1 VNLTSKPESTV
12 KLTAFAL
19 FKRERVAGQPGF
31 TVERICGAS
40 AARVCD
46 DGSIELLADSVP
58 FHAPS
63 FQSKS
68 PRPGN
73 GLLMLYGIR
82 DALDEMQYWR
92 TRARDLGAEF
102 AHAEFEFAVGTIE
115 VGLTDRPLLKAAAGR
130 NRFLNVRRMSAAL
143 QSDVLLHFSEYSDS
157 EGTPLDERLPRLAQ
171 IASRPD
177 LYDKAFIDDADLG
190 RLDILVI
197 PVADDPSS
205 PKAVRQVAYVRPN
218 ARCVSVNQGN
228 SGVCILLPS
237 WMTGL
242 DAVQVARLQTQQP

>member
-40 AARVCD
+40 AARVSD

-68 PRPGN
+68 PKPGN

-102 AHAEFEFAVGTIE
+102 THAEFEFAVGSIE

-130 NRFLNVRRMSAAL
+130 TRFLNVRRMSAAL
-143 QSDVLLHFSEYSDS
+143 QSEVLQHFSGYAES
-157 EGTPLDERLPRLAQ
+157 EGTPLDERLPRLALL
-171 IASRPD
+171 ASRPD
-177 LYDKAFIDDADLG
+177 LFDKVFCDDADLG

-197 PVADDPSS
+197 PVADDPST
-205 PKAVRQVAYVRPN
+205 PKAVRHVAYVRPS
-218 ARCVSVNQGN
+218 ARCVSVNQGDTT
-228 SGVCILLPS
+228 VRIVLPS
-237 WMTGL
+237 WMNRVEVPPVSTPRTR
-242 DAVQVARLQTQQP
+242 QR